1 MLTEMIALIAK
12 RILAAF
18 FTVLAVLM
26 LAGVLVHAVP
36 GDPVTAMM
44 ASSAS
49 MTPDAVNE
57 MRDRLGLDQP
67 IWRQVGDYV
76 LNALTGDLGT
86 SFRANEPVAL
96 LILERLPNTLLLS
109 VAGLGLAAMIGVPVG
124 VAAAVNRG
132 NGVDTFLTTI
142 MVLAFSVP
150 GFWLGLIL
158 MQIFALRLRWLPVA
172 GTDLE
177 NMVLPA
183 LTLGLAYSPIVA
195 RMTRSA
201 LLDVLAEDFVRTA
214 RARGLP
220 ESQVLAVHVLRPAL
234 VNIVTILG
242 IGFASMMGGQVIIES
257 VFAWNGLGRLAVQA
271 MLQRDYPV
279 IQGFVVAFATSI
291 VVISTCLELLYALLD
306 PRMRRL

>member
-1 MLTEMIALIAK
+1 MLTEIIALIAK

-57 MRDRLGLDQP
+57 MRERLGLDQP

-132 NGVDTFLTTI
+132 NGVDTILTTI

-158 MQIFALRLRWLPVA
+158 MQIFALQLRWLPVA

-279 IQGFVVAFATSI
+279 IQGFVVAFAASI